1 MYEDVFQELGIA
13 KNEGKIYETFLR
25 EGQSLVGKIAEKS
38 GIHRRNVYDSLSRL
52 VEKGLVFEILE
63 GRENMYQAV
72 APGKLM
78 DVVQEKEM
86 KLARVLPE
94 LEKLYASLAP
104 NESISMYR
112 GKEGW
117 KNYLRDILR
126 VGEDTY
132 IIGATGA
139 VNDKEIEPL
148 FEQFQR
154 ESKKKG
160 IRFHVL
166 YRGEVKKSPEV
177 LGHLGDRSQYK
188 ILPEKYSGLGSM
200 AIFGDHV
207 VIISAVKGVG
217 SLGDNNDTSM
227 TIIVNQNIADTFKL
241 WFRCMWDGIPTTP
254 KKKIFQAKR

>member
-13 KNEGKIYETFLR
+13 KNEGKIYETLLR

-52 VEKGLVFEILE
+52 IEKGLVFEILE

-72 APGKLM
+72 SPGKLM

-86 KLARVLPE
+86 RLAKVLPE
-94 LEKLYASLAP
+94 LEKLYMSFAP
-104 NESISMYR
+104 NESVSMYR

-126 VGEDTY
+126 VGADTY

-139 VNDKEIEPL
+139 VTDREIAPL
-148 FEQFQR
+148 FEQFQK
-154 ESKKKG
+154 ESKRKG
-160 IRFHVL
+160 IKFHLL
-166 YRGEVKKSPEV
+166 YRGEVGKAPEI
-177 LGHLGDRSQYK
+177 LGHLGVRSQYK
-188 ILPEKYSGLGSM
+188 ILPEKYSGLGSV

-217 SLGDNNDTSM
+217 SLGDDTSM
-227 TIIVNQNIADTFKL
+227 TIVVNQNIADTFRV
-241 WFRCMWDGIPTTP
+241 WFQCMWDGISDVP
-254 KKKIFQAKR
+254 KKKILRVK